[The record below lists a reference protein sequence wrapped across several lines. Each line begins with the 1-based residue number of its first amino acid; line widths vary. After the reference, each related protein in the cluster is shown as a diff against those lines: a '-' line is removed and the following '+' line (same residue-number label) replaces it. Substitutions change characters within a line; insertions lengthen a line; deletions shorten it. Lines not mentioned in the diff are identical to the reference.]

1 MENETKNTDETAIT
15 SDGVLPEVKV
25 AEWRAWISINE
36 KQPDVRDDFQTML
49 ESQQISKKV
58 WIKLKDEWKD
68 KQGNIVTEIDGFFII
83 HNGNKVWSLDPCGT
97 SQYYKLEIGTHW
109 CEA

>member
-15 SDGVLPEVKV
+15 SNGVLPEVKV
-25 AEWRAWISINE
+25 TERRAWIPVDE
-36 KQPDVRDDFQTML
+36 RLPDVKDDFETMM
-49 ESQQISKKV
+49 ESQQISKPI
-58 WIKLKDEWKD
+58 WIKLKEGLFKE
-68 KQGNIVTEIDGFFII
+68 TEIDGYYVVRNRI
-83 HNGNKVWSLDPCGT
+83 GMWSLDPCGT